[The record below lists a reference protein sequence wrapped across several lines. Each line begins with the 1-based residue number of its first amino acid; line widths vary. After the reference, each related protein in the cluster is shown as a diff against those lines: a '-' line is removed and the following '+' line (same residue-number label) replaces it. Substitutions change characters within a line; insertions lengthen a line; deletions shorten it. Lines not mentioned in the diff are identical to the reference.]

1 MKTLKFFSGY
11 SGPGMINDRN
21 MVFLCIT
28 TPGGRLSGIT
38 NTGQQLYE
46 AVDIP
51 YGLNP
56 SVAIRILTFQASL
69 A

>member
-1 MKTLKFFSGY
+1 MKTLKFFPGY

-21 MVFLCIT
+21 MIFLCIT
-28 TPGGRLSGIT
+28 TPGGGRLSGIT
-38 NTGQQLYE
+38 NMCQQLYE

-56 SVAIRILTFQASL
+56 SVAIAILTF
-69 A
+69 